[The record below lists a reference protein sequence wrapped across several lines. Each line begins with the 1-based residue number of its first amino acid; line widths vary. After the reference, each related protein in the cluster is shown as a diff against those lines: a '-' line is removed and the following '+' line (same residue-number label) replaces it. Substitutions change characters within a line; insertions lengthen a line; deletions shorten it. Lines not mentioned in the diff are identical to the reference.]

1 MRKLLLA
8 ATAVVGAMGLASA
21 AHAQAAQSGYI
32 LGPDPTIFG
41 PTSSVPGPTGLPG
54 SMQVYF
60 RGRLHTDWMVGGD
73 SLDHGGGNK
82 SGNIMFG
89 EYARIYTGFEGVAAN
104 GLNFGAFV
112 EVRQNGSSSL
122 GASTG
127 NNTLIFRREVGYL
140 KGSWGQVRFGET
152 DGASGLF
159 QTGNFENFDDG
170 GWNGD
175 LPGLFSGNAQLD
187 WPFPENSGTY
197 GTGKIVYLSPQFA
210 GFDFGVD
217 YEPNFN
223 NTGEANCTSAAT
235 GGAGGGCPRLS
246 SITGP
251 FGSQAR
257 RNTFDLTGR
266 YQGTLGPV
274 ALTGMVGVMTAGHVN
289 NAAQGASN
297 PTNVQI
303 GATIAFGGFAI
314 GGDVIGGNSNGTGYA
329 ALVPV
334 GDGGARELGFVVG
347 TSYAFGPFIVGASYL
362 HYHSQGAYVNTAGV
376 SAPANHN
383 YSSRSQTGVAVGGTY
398 AWAPGTSAFLSFLW
412 GERHQVG
419 YDFATAGAGLG
430 SNNTSAVGALIGNT
444 FNW

>member
-1 MRKLLLA
+1 MRKLLMA

-32 LGPDPTIFG
+32 LGPDPVIFG

-54 SMQVYF
+54 SVQVYF

-73 SLDHGGGNK
+73 SLDHIGGNK
-82 SGNIMFG
+82 SGNIQFG
-89 EYARIYTGFEGVAAN
+89 EYARFYAGFAGTAAN
-104 GLNFGAFV
+104 GMNFGAFL
-112 EVRQNGSSSL
+112 EMRQNASSSL

-127 NNTLIFRREVGYL
+127 TATVTWRREVGYL

-152 DGASGLF
+152 DSASGLF

-175 LPGLFSGNAQLD
+175 LPTVFSGGASLD

-197 GTGKIVYLSPQFA
+197 GTGKIVYLSPQFS

-223 NTGEANCTSAAT
+223 ASGEANCTSAAF
-235 GGAGGGCPRLS
+235 GAGGGCPRLS

-251 FGSQAR
+251 VGSQFR
-257 RNTFDLTGR
+257 RNTFDATGR
-266 YQGTLGPV
+266 YQGKLGPV
-274 ALTGMVGVMTAGHVN
+274 AVTAMLGVMTAGHVN

-297 PTNVQI
+297 PTTLQF
-303 GATIAFGGFAI
+303 GATIAYGGWSI

-334 GDGGARELGFVVG
+334 GDGGAHELGYVIG
-347 TSYAFGPFIVGASYL
+347 TSYAWGPFIVGASWL
-362 HYHSQGAYVNTAGV
+362 HFQSQGAYVNTAG
-376 SAPANHN
+376 AAFPANHQ
-383 YSSRSQTGVAVGGTY
+383 YSMRNQSGVAVGGTY
-398 AWAPGTSAFLSFLW
+398 AWAPGTSAFLSFLY
-412 GERHQVG
+412 GQRHQIG
-419 YDFATAGAGLG
+419 YDFSTGLNG
-430 SNNTSAVGALIGNT
+430 LSHNNTTAVGALIGNT